1 MSWFGSS
8 SDSTIELDNKIQE
21 ATSESIPNGEL
32 DLPLALEVTDLI
44 RSKLLPP
51 IQCMRSLKKRLG
63 MTYSNPNLLSSTL
76 KLVDL
81 CIKNCGSH
89 FLNEIASKEFMDYLV
104 DFIFKVH
111 YDTKNYQVRNLEAKM
126 NVGELILSLIKE
138 WSILFSN
145 LSDLSYVT
153 RCFERLESEA
163 YNFPDFA
170 ETSALNSKFVDTE
183 VPPDWV
189 DDDKCMICYDK
200 FSMINRKHHCRACGG
215 VFCQTHSS
223 NFIPLVSLGILKP
236 VRACDNCLAKQ
247 KLKNKPSQHNSS
259 SHSRGTSRVQE
270 DDEDEMLRKA
280 IELSLQD
287 TQIPVSAPVARDA
300 PTNSSQ
306 TKTITDEDDDE
317 DLKAAIAASMKD
329 YQDQE
334 RLREEQQKQWQQEQE
349 EKHHQ
354 EEQSDFYNYSIPK
367 PSNVYNQQHE
377 YSQQLPYVQL
387 VTPEAHMEAH
397 KKQVASLTEEEEA
410 DINKFITLMYQVKN
424 DQNILYARLHDEKLT
439 DLHTKVCPLRS
450 KVTKNLIYTVERQKA
465 FTELNNKIAAIT
477 RLYEEHLDSKLKQ
490 TYGYQQSVPPVQL
503 PEINDYMRGPQLNYE
518 QSIPAQGTG
527 YQQQAGYV
535 HPETT
540 GYPSYPG
547 GQQPIPQQ
555 PIAQQPSGSRPSGYQ
570 DPYGYGSK
578 PVSGQPTGHSQN
590 APVQHSPVNQT
601 STPYYYANY
610 PQTEQYPQAQQAQ
623 KAPEQKHEQQQTSVP
638 TFAYPPQELYPP
650 EGEDDEEQSNFEL
663 PPLPN
668 QAQNDFLYPPTQ
680 SYDSPSEP
688 MYPND
693 LTDQQ
698 YNVYPPNGAGS
709 EESKDEYS
717 SGGAVAPV
725 SDNYTGQVELQP
737 VQPTREH
744 VLRTRSSELPPHAVE
759 QASARF
765 PPIDTVEEEYQNS
778 NNSSVPYPD
787 VSFPIAPTQNLQ
799 PQQEPPK
806 KFVPEPEP
814 LIDI

>member
-44 RSKLLPP
+44 RSKSLPP

-111 YDTKNYQVRNLEAKM
+111 YDTKNYQVRNSEAKM

-145 LSDLSYVT
+145 SSDLSYVT

-223 NFIPLVSLGILKP
+223 NFIPLVSLGISKP

-247 KLKNKPSQHNSS
+247 KSKNKPSQHNSS

-367 PSNVYNQQHE
+367 PSN
-377 YSQQLPYVQL
+377 YSQQLPYVQS
-387 VTPEAHMEAH
+387 
-397 KKQVASLTEEEEA
+397 VASLTEEEEA

-424 DQNILYARLHDEKLT
+424 DQNISYARLHDEKLT

-503 PEINDYMRGPQLNYE
+503 PEINDYMRGPQSNYE

-555 PIAQQPSGSRPSGYQ
+555 PIAQQPSGSRPS
-570 DPYGYGSK
+570 
-578 PVSGQPTGHSQN
+578 
-590 APVQHSPVNQT
+590 
-601 STPYYYANY
+601 
-610 PQTEQYPQAQQAQ
+610 AQQAQ

-638 TFAYPPQELYPP
+638 TFAYPPQESYPP

-668 QAQNDFLYPPTQ
+668 QAQNDFSYPPTQ

-693 LTDQQ
+693 STDQQ

-717 SGGAVAPV
+717 SG
-725 SDNYTGQVELQP
+725 ELQP